1 MRGLFLFSHVTT
13 KYASRK
19 IGLKGGYD
27 TMSEMLSPDIYDHED
42 TGRGGYAQEV
52 PSSYW
57 VTLRKMPLLSAS
69 EEKELAEK
77 VTLGDREARERM
89 IKSNLRLVRWV
100 ASKYIN
106 RGLPIFDIIQEGNI
120 GLIKAVEH
128 FKPHR
133 GIRFSTYATLWIKRS
148 IERSLANH
156 SRTIRLPVHISSDL
170 NRFAWVAKS
179 LLQELSRDPTDE
191 EIAARMKVNVECV
204 RKLRGIVKRTYP
216 INGSIR
222 DEYSEQLFSLCE
234 DIERSQQ
241 LSSWLELLTDIERT
255 VIILRFGLNDEDTL
269 TLESI
274 GKRFG
279 VTRERIRQI
288 EAKAIEKLRKITKTR
303 EVELTEMI

>member
-1 MRGLFLFSHVTT
+1 
-13 KYASRK
+13 
-19 IGLKGGYD
+19 
-27 TMSEMLSPDIYDHED
+27 MSETLSTSFYESEEVVRETPY
-42 TGRGGYAQEV
+42 TQEV

-57 VTLRKMPLLSAS
+57 NTLRKIPLLSPR

-77 VTLGDREARERM
+77 VTLGDMEARDTM

-100 ASKYIN
+100 VSRYIN
-106 RGLPIFDIIQEGNI
+106 RGLPIFDLIQEGNI

-128 FKPHR
+128 FKPDR

-148 IERSLANH
+148 IERALANH

-170 NRFAWVAKS
+170 NRFAWAAKS
-179 LLQELSRDPTDE
+179 LLQELGRDPTDE
-191 EIAARMKVNVECV
+191 EIAGRMNVSMEYV
-204 RKLRGIVKRTYP
+204 GKLRGIVKKTYP

-222 DEYSEQLFSLCE
+222 DEYSDQLFGVFE
-234 DIERSQQ
+234 DIERSERV
-241 LSSWLELLTDIERT
+241 SSWLEFLTDVERM
-255 VIILRFGLNDEDTL
+255 VITLRFGLNDEDTL

-288 EAKAIEKLRKITKTR
+288 ETKAIEKLRKITKKSA
-303 EVELTEMI
+303 VEFAEMV

>member
-1 MRGLFLFSHVTT
+1 
-13 KYASRK
+13 
-19 IGLKGGYD
+19 
-27 TMSEMLSPDIYDHED
+27 MSEMLSPDFYDREE
-42 TGRGGYAQEV
+42 TWRRGSYTQEV

-57 VTLRKMPLLSAS
+57 DTLRKIPLLSAE

-77 VTLGDREARERM
+77 VTLGDREARDRM
-89 IKSNLRLVRWV
+89 IKSNLRLVRWI

-106 RGLPIFDIIQEGNI
+106 RGLPIFDLIQEGNI

-128 FKPHR
+128 FQPNR

-148 IERSLANH
+148 IERALANH

-179 LLQELSRDPTDE
+179 LLQQFSRDPTDE
-191 EIAARMKVNVECV
+191 EIAVRMKVNVEYV

-216 INGSIR
+216 IDGGIR
-222 DEYSEQLFSLCE
+222 DEYSERLYGLFE

-241 LSSWLELLTDIERT
+241 VGSWLELLTEIERR

-288 EAKAIEKLRKITKTR
+288 EAKAIEKLRNITKKR
-303 EVELTEMI
+303 EIDLTEMI

>member
-1 MRGLFLFSHVTT
+1 MN
-13 KYASRK
+13 
-19 IGLKGGYD
+19 
-27 TMSEMLSPDIYDHED
+27 EMLNLDFYDRED
-42 TGRGGYAQEV
+42 RGVAGAYTQEV

-57 VTLRKMPLLSAS
+57 DTLRKIPLLSAR

-77 VTLGDREARERM
+77 VTLGDRDARERM
-89 IKSNLRLVRWV
+89 IKSNLRLARWI

-106 RGLPIFDIIQEGNI
+106 RGLPIFDLIQEGNI

-128 FKPHR
+128 FQPDR
-133 GIRFSTYATLWIKRS
+133 GIRFSTYATLWVKRS
-148 IERSLANH
+148 IERALANH

-179 LLQELSRDPTDE
+179 LLQEFGRDPRDE
-191 EIAARMKVNVECV
+191 EIAARMKVNVEHV
-204 RKLRGIVKRTYP
+204 RKLRGIVKKTYP
-216 INGSIR
+216 INGGIK
-222 DEYSEQLFSLCE
+222 DEYSEQLFGLFE

-241 LSSWLELLTDIERT
+241 VSSWLELLTDIERE
-255 VIILRFGLNDEDTL
+255 VITLRFGLNDEDTL

-288 EAKAIEKLRKITKTR
+288 EAKAIEKLRKITQKR
-303 EVELTEMI
+303 EVDLTEMI

>member
-1 MRGLFLFSHVTT
+1 
-13 KYASRK
+13 
-19 IGLKGGYD
+19 
-27 TMSEMLSPDIYDHED
+27 MSEMLRSDSYDREDSYRGIY
-42 TGRGGYAQEV
+42 TQEV

-57 VTLRKMPLLSAS
+57 NTLRKMPLLSPV
-69 EEKELAEK
+69 EEKELAER

-89 IKSNLRLVRWV
+89 IESNLRLVRWV
-100 ASKYIN
+100 AAKFIN
-106 RGLPIFDIIQEGNI
+106 RGLPIFDLIQEGNI

-128 FKPHR
+128 FKPNR

-148 IERSLANH
+148 IERALANH

-170 NRFAWVAKS
+170 NRFAWVTKS
-179 LLQELSRDPTDE
+179 LVQELGRDPTDE
-191 EIAARMKVNVECV
+191 EIADRMKVNVEYV

-222 DEYSEQLFSLCE
+222 DEYSEQLFDLFE
-234 DIERSQQ
+234 DFERSRKV
-241 LSSWLELLTDIERT
+241 SSWLESLTEVERRVLT
-255 VIILRFGLNDEDTL
+255 LRFGLNDEDTL

-288 EAKAIEKLRKITKTR
+288 EAKAIDKLRKLTKKTA
-303 EVELTEMI
+303 VEFAEMI

>member
-1 MRGLFLFSHVTT
+1 
-13 KYASRK
+13 
-19 IGLKGGYD
+19 
-27 TMSEMLSPDIYDHED
+27 MSEMLSPDFYDHED
-42 TGRGGYAQEV
+42 TGSGGPYVQEV

-57 VTLRKMPLLSAS
+57 DTLRKMPLLSAR

-77 VTLGDREARERM
+77 VTLGDGKAREKM
-89 IKSNLRLVRWV
+89 IKSNLRLVRWI
-100 ASKYIN
+100 AFKYIN
-106 RGLPIFDIIQEGNI
+106 RGLLIFDLIQEGNI

-128 FKPHR
+128 FKPNK

-148 IERSLANH
+148 IERALANH

-179 LLQELSRDPTDE
+179 LLQELGRDPTDE
-191 EIAARMKVNVECV
+191 EIAVRMKVKPVDV

-222 DEYSEQLFSLCE
+222 DEYSEQTFGLFE

-241 LSSWLELLTDIERT
+241 VSSWLELLTDIERT
-255 VIILRFGLNDEDTL
+255 VITLRFGLNDEDTL

-288 EAKAIEKLRKITKTR
+288 EAKAIEKLRKITKQR
-303 EVELTEMI
+303 EVDLAEMI

>member
-1 MRGLFLFSHVTT
+1 
-13 KYASRK
+13 
-19 IGLKGGYD
+19 
-27 TMSEMLSPDIYDHED
+27 MSEMLSTDFYDQED
-42 TGRGGYAQEV
+42 TRTRRGGTYVQEV

-57 VTLRKMPLLSAS
+57 DTLRKIPLLSAR
-69 EEKELAEK
+69 EEKELAER
-77 VTLGDREARERM
+77 VTGGDREARERM
-89 IKSNLRLVRWV
+89 IKSNLRLARWV
-100 ASKYIN
+100 AYKYIN
-106 RGLPIFDIIQEGNI
+106 RGLPIFDLIQEGNI

-128 FKPHR
+128 FKPNR

-148 IERSLANH
+148 IERALANH

-179 LLQELSRDPTDE
+179 LFQELGRDPMDD
-191 EIAARMKVNVECV
+191 EIAARMKVNVEYV
-204 RKLRGIVKRTYP
+204 LKLRGIVKRTYP

-222 DEYSEQLFSLCE
+222 DEYSEQLFGLFE

-241 LSSWLELLTDIERT
+241 VSSWLELLSDIERE
-255 VIILRFGLNDEDTL
+255 VITLRFGLNDEDTL

-288 EAKAIEKLRKITKTR
+288 EAKAIEKLRKITQKR
-303 EVELTEMI
+303 EVDLNEMI

>member
-1 MRGLFLFSHVTT
+1 
-13 KYASRK
+13 
-19 IGLKGGYD
+19 
-27 TMSEMLSPDIYDHED
+27 MLSPDFYDREE
-42 TGRGGYAQEV
+42 TWKRGAYTQEV

-57 VTLRKMPLLSAS
+57 ATLRKIPLLSAK

-77 VTLGDREARERM
+77 VTLGDREARDRM
-89 IKSNLRLVRWV
+89 IKSNLRLVRWL
-100 ASKYIN
+100 AGKYIN
-106 RGLPIFDIIQEGNI
+106 RGLPIFDLIQEGNI

-128 FKPHR
+128 FQPNR

-148 IERSLANH
+148 IERALANY

-179 LLQELSRDPTDE
+179 LLQELARDPTDQ
-191 EIAARMKVNVECV
+191 EIAARMKGSLEYV

-216 INGSIR
+216 IDGGIR
-222 DEYSEQLFSLCE
+222 DEYSEQLYGLLE

-241 LSSWLELLTDIERT
+241 MSSWLELLTETERR

-288 EAKAIEKLRKITKTR
+288 EVKAIEKLRKITKKKA
-303 EVELTEMI
+303 VELMEMI

>member
-1 MRGLFLFSHVTT
+1 
-13 KYASRK
+13 
-19 IGLKGGYD
+19 
-27 TMSEMLSPDIYDHED
+27 MSEMLNPDFYDRED
-42 TGRGGYAQEV
+42 IWRRGAYAQEV

-57 VTLRKMPLLSAS
+57 DTLRKIPLLSAS

-77 VTLGDREARERM
+77 VTLGDRDARDRM
-89 IKSNLRLVRWV
+89 IKSNLRLARWI
-100 ASKYIN
+100 AAKYIN
-106 RGLPIFDIIQEGNI
+106 RGLPIFDLIQEGNI

-128 FKPHR
+128 FQPDR
-133 GIRFSTYATLWIKRS
+133 GIRFSTYATLWVKRS
-148 IERSLANH
+148 IERALANH

-179 LLQELSRDPTDE
+179 LVQELGQDPTE
-191 EIAARMKVNVECV
+191 EEVAARMKVSVEYV

-216 INGSIR
+216 IDGGIR
-222 DEYSEQLFSLCE
+222 DEYSEQLFGLFE

-241 LSSWLELLTDIERT
+241 VGSWLKLLTEIERE
-255 VIILRFGLNDEDTL
+255 VITLRFGLNGEDTL

-288 EAKAIEKLRKITKTR
+288 EAKAIEKLRKFTQKR
-303 EVELTEMI
+303 ELD

>member
-1 MRGLFLFSHVTT
+1 
-13 KYASRK
+13 
-19 IGLKGGYD
+19 
-27 TMSEMLSPDIYDHED
+27 MSEMLSPDSYDRED
-42 TGRGGYAQEV
+42 TYMRGAYAQEV

-57 VTLRKMPLLSAS
+57 AMLRKMPLLSAM
-69 EEKELAEK
+69 EEKELAER

-89 IKSNLRLVRWV
+89 INSNLRLVRWV

-106 RGLPIFDIIQEGNI
+106 RGLPIYDLIQEGNI

-128 FKPHR
+128 FNPNR
-133 GIRFSTYATLWIKRS
+133 GIRFSTYATLWVKRS
-148 IERSLANH
+148 IERALANH

-179 LLQELSRDPTDE
+179 LLQELGRDPTDE
-191 EIAARMKVNVECV
+191 EIAGRMKVKVEYV
-204 RKLRGIVKRTYP
+204 RKLRGVVKKTYP
-216 INGSIR
+216 INGNLR
-222 DEYSEQLFSLCE
+222 DEYSDQLFGLFE

-241 LSSWLELLTDIERT
+241 VSSWLELLTDIERT
-255 VIILRFGLNDEDTL
+255 VITLRFGLNDEDTL

-288 EAKAIEKLRKITKTR
+288 EVKTIEKLRKITKKR
-303 EVELTEMI
+303 EVDLTEMI

>member
-1 MRGLFLFSHVTT
+1 
-13 KYASRK
+13 
-19 IGLKGGYD
+19 
-27 TMSEMLSPDIYDHED
+27 MSEMLSPDFRDHED
-42 TGRGGYAQEV
+42 SHRGTPYAQEV

-57 VTLRKMPLLSAS
+57 DTLRKMPLLSPT
-69 EEKELAEK
+69 EERELAER
-77 VTLGDREARERM
+77 VAVGDMEARERM

-106 RGLPIFDIIQEGNI
+106 RGLPIFDLIQEGNI

-128 FKPHR
+128 FKPNR
-133 GIRFSTYATLWIKRS
+133 GIRFSTYATLWVKRS
-148 IERSLANH
+148 IERALANH

-179 LLQELSRDPTDE
+179 LLQELAREPMDE
-191 EIAARMKVNVECV
+191 EIAERMKVTVEYV

-216 INGSIR
+216 INGALR
-222 DEYSEQLFSLCE
+222 DEYSDQLFGLFE

-241 LSSWLELLTDIERT
+241 VSSWLELLTDIERT
-255 VIILRFGLNDEDTL
+255 VITLRFGLNDEDTL

-288 EAKAIEKLRKITKTR
+288 EAKAIEKLRKITKKN
-303 EVELTEMI
+303 EVDLSEMI